1 MIYADWMIFLLKLL
15 LVPTF
20 TAIVSFSSRK
30 WGPIVGGW
38 LIGLPLTSG
47 PVALFLA
54 LEQGNVFAS
63 AASSA
68 IMMGIISVFM
78 FALAYATTAMRFL
91 WRLSLLAGLCAYF
104 ACTFFLESVR
114 LPLPFGFVMVLGV
127 LVITLLLMP
136 HAGSEKVLFTTRR
149 WEIPARMGSATV
161 LVFFITGV
169 AQWFG
174 PQLTG
179 LLTPFP
185 VYATI
190 LAVFTHRSQG
200 GAPAISLL
208 RGVVAGSFTFTT
220 FFLVISATIINWGV
234 GLAFVSAILIGI
246 VTHAISFQFLKRETR
261 D

>member
-1 MIYADWMIFLLKLL
+1 MIFLLKLL

-20 TAIVSFSSRK
+20 IAVVSLSSRK
-30 WGPIVGGW
+30 WGPMVGGW

-47 PVALFLA
+47 PVAFFLD
-54 LEQGNVFAS
+54 LEQGDIFAS

-68 IMMGIISVFM
+68 IMVGIISVFI
-78 FALAYATTAMRFL
+78 FALAYAWSAMRFH

-104 ACTFFLESVR
+104 ACTFFLESVK
-114 LPLPFGFVMVLGV
+114 LPLLYAFVTVLGI
-127 LVITLLLMP
+127 LVITLILLP
-136 HAGSEKVLFTTRR
+136 HVGLEKVSFTSRW
-149 WEIPARMGSATV
+149 WEIPARMVSATA

-190 LAVFTHRSQG
+190 LAVFTHRSEG
-200 GAPAISLL
+200 GPPAITLL

-234 GLAFVSAILIGI
+234 GLAFVSAILISA
-246 VTHAISFQFLKRETR
+246 VTHAISFQFLRR
-261 D
+261 QIRR